1 MLSIGLTGQNKRFL
15 QISLGDPI
23 SYVSVY
29 LLAFK
34 IKKLNDIIFWWV
46 NSSPPKNVWKYVW
59 KWMSFFYKKLEIKDC
74 LGKFFIGLI
83 PPIP

>member
-34 IKKLNDIIFWWV
+34 IKKLNDIIF
-46 NSSPPKNVWKYVW
+46 
-59 KWMSFFYKKLEIKDC
+59 
-74 LGKFFIGLI
+74 
-83 PPIP
+83 